1 MLYNEMEKVPFSHNY
16 MFFNMAISL
25 NITLM
30 CLKMSVH
37 SAETRLEG
45 TMSQNCNI
53 VLSFCFMVRR
63 KGIFWETNTK
73 IT

>member
-1 MLYNEMEKVPFSHNY
+1 MRKSLWS
-16 MFFNMAISL
+16 IL

-45 TMSQNCNI
+45 TMSQNFNV

-63 KGIFWETNTK
+63 KENFGETNTK
-73 IT
+73 ITVTRFLL